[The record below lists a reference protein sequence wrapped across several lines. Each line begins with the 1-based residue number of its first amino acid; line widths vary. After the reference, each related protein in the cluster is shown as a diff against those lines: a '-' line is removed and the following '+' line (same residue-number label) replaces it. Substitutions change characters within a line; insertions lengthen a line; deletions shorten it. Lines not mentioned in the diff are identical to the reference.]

1 MADQKIEQASAKMK
15 KAILATQEEFSMIRT
30 GRASPHLV
38 DRIEVDYYGSRTPL
52 GQIAGISVPE
62 AKLMVISPY
71 DKSALSAIEKAL
83 NASDL
88 GVHPSNDGAVI
99 RLSFP
104 PLTTER
110 RKMLIKQV
118 KERAEEGK
126 IAVRNIRR
134 HAKDEMEKLQKD
146 GEMSQD
152 DLKRIEKDL
161 QKATD
166 QHVDEIDRMTAHK
179 EQELLEV

>member
-1 MADQKIEQASAKMK
+1 MADEKIQHASAKMD
-15 KAILATQEEFSMIRT
+15 KAIGATQEEFAKIRT
-30 GRASPHLV
+30 GRASPNLV
-38 DRIEVDYYGSRTPL
+38 DRIEVDYYGSKTPL

-71 DKSALSAIEKAL
+71 DKSALGAIEKAL
-83 NASDL
+83 SASDL
-88 GVHPSNDGAVI
+88 GIHPSNDGTVI

-104 PLTTER
+104 PLTTDR
-110 RKMLIKQV
+110 RKVLIKHV
-118 KERAEEGK
+118 KDKAEDGK

-134 HAKDEMEKLQKD
+134 HSKDEMEKMEKD

-152 DLKRIEKDL
+152 DLKRIEKEL
-161 QKATD
+161 QKVTD
-166 QHVDEIDRMTAHK
+166 QHIDEIDRMVAHK